1 MTEEE
6 MKQAGIKHPTT
17 QQSVEVE
24 GITADY
30 VWYQSKVL
38 MSKMDTWKY
47 EFERVVRVME
57 ARRGENMSMIE
68 NLLRENAALKA
79 KLKEKNT

>member
-38 MSKMDTWKY
+38 MRKMDTWKY

-57 ARRGENMSMIE
+57 ARRSENMSMIG

-79 KLKEKNT
+79 KLKEKE

>member
-1 MTEEE
+1 MMTEDE
-6 MKQAGIKHPTT
+6 MKQAGIKHPITE
-17 QQSVEVE
+17 QSVVVE

-57 ARRGENMSMIE
+57 AQRGENMSMIE
-68 NLLRENAALKA
+68 NLLRENAALRA
-79 KLKEKNT
+79 KLKENT

>member
-1 MTEEE
+1 MNEEE
-6 MKQAGIKHPTT
+6 MKQAGIKHPIT

-24 GITADY
+24 GITAEY
-30 VWYQSKVL
+30 VWYHSKVL

-57 ARRGENMSMIE
+57 ARRGENMSMIGS
-68 NLLRENAALKA
+68 LLRENAALKA
-79 KLKEKNT
+79 KLKEKE